1 MGRAFK
7 APKKTD
13 KEQWNKVNSLWG
25 AGYRFINHEGWRAVV
40 PYPERLTEVAAFIRD
55 NPDHP
60 FRVKV

>member
-13 KEQWNKVNSLWG
+13 KEQWNKVSSLWS
-25 AGYRFINHEGWRAVV
+25 AGYRFISHEGWREVV
-40 PYPERLTEVAAFIRD
+40 PYPERLTEVAAFIRN

-60 FRVKV
+60 FRVKS